1 MLISNAQSSVL
12 YKDQKHHSLIKEHSR
27 RLPFS
32 MNVVSKSSKNKISSI
47 LGEIDKSFTSKNKDA
62 SNSAEIELYESIE

>member
-1 MLISNAQSSVL
+1 
-12 YKDQKHHSLIKEHSR
+12 
-27 RLPFS
+27 